1 MSTTLGEKV
10 RSIRESRNVSLQELS
25 ERSEIPVEVIEQ
37 IEAGTLVTSLTPLL
51 RIARILGV
59 RLGTF
64 VDDQESLGPV
74 VTKTGSETAVVRVGN
89 TVQVG
94 AMDFFSLAQGKA
106 GRHMEPFL
114 IRIEGS
120 SRENIRLSSHEGE
133 EFIHVLEGRV
143 EINYGRETYHL
154 EQGDS
159 IYYDSIVQHH
169 VHSAD
174 GEIARILAV
183 VYAPL

>member
-1 MSTTLGEKV
+1 MRHV
-10 RSIRESRNVSLQELS
+10 RESRSVSIQELCEKS
-25 ERSEIPVEVIEQ
+25 GIPVEVIEK
-37 IEAGTLVTSLTPLL
+37 IEAGELVTSLTPLIK
-51 RIARILGV
+51 IARTLGV

-64 VDDQESLGPV
+64 LDDQESLGPV
-74 VTKTGSETAVVRVGN
+74 VTKSGAEARVVRVGN
-89 TVQVG
+89 TVQTG

-106 GRHMEPFL
+106 GRHMEPFV
-114 IRIEGS
+114 IRIEAASGEDV
-120 SRENIRLSSHEGE
+120 RPSSHEGE
-133 EFIHVLEGRV
+133 EFIHVLEGSV
-143 EINYGRETYHL
+143 EISYGRETYRL

-174 GEIARILAV
+174 GRPARILAV